1 VGGLRTI
8 YGRNPPTLRA
18 KSCAQPPPLTVPVP
32 LELEPEPPPEGAL
45 GWLVPDPLPPELLG
59 AEPPPPPPPLKVV
72 PLPVVEPPATVV
84 DGAVVA
90 EPPPPPPPEL
100 LGVKPPPPLKV
111 VPLPVVEPPAT
122 VVDGAVVAGA
132 TAATAGVAAAGGG
145 AFGLGRETCT
155 RRGAG
160 RVDFTATIF
169 TCDGATAAVP
179 GTSAAGCAAC
189 FVVALTTPNTAMKE
203 AIATP
208 AISASVRPEPEAE
221 RLARLGAG
229 APTPP

>member
-1 VGGLRTI
+1 M
-8 YGRNPPTLRA
+8 
-18 KSCAQPPPLTVPVP
+18 KPPPLR
-32 LELEPEPPPEGAL
+32 
-45 GWLVPDPLPPELLG
+45 
-59 AEPPPPPPPLKVV
+59 KVV
-72 PLPVVEPPATVV
+72 PLPVVEPPAN
-84 DGAVVA
+84 
-90 EPPPPPPPEL
+90 
-100 LGVKPPPPLKV
+100 
-111 VPLPVVEPPAT
+111 
-122 VVDGAVVAGA
+122 VVDGAVVAGV
-132 TAATAGVAAAGGG
+132 TAATAGAGAAAGG

-179 GTSAAGCAAC
+179 GTSATGCAAC